1 MIHAANPGQMLLN
14 LRCVSLLVSG
24 LLLSVVLLP
33 SAQLMAQIRCA
44 TTEQTNALFDRI
56 QKQERREIFERFVQ
70 DKTINRLQTNA
81 QQRTNSGPYQIPVVV
96 HIIHNGEP
104 VGIGTNISDEQVFS
118 QIRVLNEDFKRM
130 NSDANQT
137 PAVFLPV
144 AGSLDIE
151 FVLARQSPDGLPTN
165 GIVRKQG
172 SKSGYVFEDEVLLKS
187 ESIWPT
193 EDYLNIWVC
202 RMIDDIIGYAQFPV
216 SDLQGLE
223 EYQNEIASTDGVVI
237 AHDAFGSIEDGNFN
251 LISRFNRGRTLTHE
265 VGHYFGLRHIWGDDS
280 NCNTTTDYVADTPKQ
295 NNDTNGCP
303 THPQLSCSNTKMFQ
317 NFMDYSNDV
326 CMNLFTAG
334 QVDRMEIIL
343 NDDAVPRRKSLLSSV
358 GLISP
363 PGGLQNVALREIIS
377 PWPVACATENVLTIR
392 FQNLGSD
399 PLSFFQLSYQLNGGT
414 TTNTQQLFS
423 PVPTFGYGEISI
435 PLSVSEGTYDL
446 SVALNQPNGEEDS
459 NPVDN
464 TLTKSFV
471 IDNITD
477 QMPTRERFEGLFN
490 EKWTAINP
498 EDGDN
503 WSKTTTFYNQSLVFQ
518 SLDFTQPT
526 SAWLV
531 SPELDF
537 SNLTEANL
545 RFDWSLRNS
554 TNNEVTGEILYS
566 TDCGLSYSPLIEAFA
581 FQGTTNANG
590 VITAE
595 NWDSQV
601 INLNNLANEASVR
614 LAITTSAYLSNP
626 LYLDNIELY
635 AGQASPKIP
644 LTELVAIYP
653 GQQGELNLTFNVEN
667 RQTVVFSIYDLTGKT
682 IVKNVAVNTLNQTYT
697 YPLYDVNTGIYVVHI
712 KADNQYY
719 SQKVFIEGR

>member
-1 MIHAANPGQMLLN
+1 MLLN
-14 LRCVSLLVSG
+14 LRCVTLFLSG
-24 LLLSVVLLP
+24 LLLSAAVLLP
-33 SAQLMAQIRCA
+33 SGKVMAQIRCA

-56 QKQERREIFERFVQ
+56 QKQERREIFEKFIEDR
-70 DKTINRLQTNA
+70 TINRLQTNA
-81 QQRTNSGPYQIPVVV
+81 QQRTHAGPYQIPVVV
-96 HIIHNGEP
+96 HVIHNGEP
-104 VGIGTNISDEQVFS
+104 VGLGTNISDEQVFS
-118 QIRVLNEDFKRM
+118 QIRVLNEDFKRL

-151 FVLARQSPDGLPTN
+151 FVLARQDPDGQPSN

-202 RMIDDIIGYAQFPV
+202 RMTDDLIGYAQFPV
-216 SDLQGLE
+216 SNLQGLE

-280 NCNTTTDYVADTPKQ
+280 NCITTTDYVADTPKQ

-317 NFMDYSNDV
+317 NFMDYTNDV

-343 NDDAVPRRKSLLSSV
+343 NDDAVPRRKSLLTSL

-363 PGGLQNVALREIIS
+363 PGGQQNVALREIIS
-377 PWPVACATENVLTIR
+377 PWPVACATENVLTVR

-399 PLSFFQLSYQLNGGT
+399 PLNFFQLSYQLNGGAI
-414 TTNTQQLFS
+414 TNVQQLFN
-423 PVPTFGYGEISI
+423 PVPAFSYGQISI
-435 PLSVSEGTYDL
+435 PLSVSEGAYDL
-446 SVALNQPNGEEDS
+446 SVTLNQPNGATDS
-459 NPVDN
+459 NPNDN

-471 IDNITD
+471 IDNLTD

-490 EKWTAINP
+490 EKWIAINP

-503 WSKTTTFYNQSLVFQ
+503 WSKATTFYKQSLVFQ
-518 SLDFTQPT
+518 SLDFTQAT

-554 TNNEVTGEILYS
+554 LNDEVTGEILYS
-566 TDCGLSYSPLIEAFA
+566 TDCGLSYSPLIEAFV
-581 FQGTTNANG
+581 FQGTANNSS
-590 VITAE
+590 VITEA

-601 INLNNLANEASVR
+601 INLNSLANEASVR
-614 LAITTSAYLSNP
+614 LAITASAYLGNP

-653 GQQGELNLTFNVEN
+653 GPQGELNLTFNVEN
-667 RQTVVFSIYDLTGKT
+667 RQTVVFSVYDLTGKT

-697 YPLYDVNTGIYVVHI
+697 YPLFDVNTGIYVVHI

>member
-1 MIHAANPGQMLLN
+1 MLLN
-14 LRCVSLLVSG
+14 LRCFSLSLLC
-24 LLLSVVLLP
+24 LLSLALLP
-33 SAQLMAQIRCA
+33 IGNLHAQIRCA
-44 TTEQTNALFDRI
+44 TTEQTQALFDRI
-56 QKQERREIFERFVQ
+56 QKQERREIFEKAIFE
-70 DKTINRLQTNA
+70 KSINRLQTNA
-81 QQRTNSGPYQIPVVV
+81 QQRTQTGPYKIPVVV
-96 HIIHNGEP
+96 HVIHNGEP
-104 VGIGTNISDEQVFS
+104 VGLGTNIPDEQIFS
-118 QIRVLNEDFKRM
+118 QIRVLNEDFKRL

-151 FVLARQSPDGLPTN
+151 FVLARQSPDGLPSN

-172 SKSGYVFEDEVLLKS
+172 SKSGYIFEEEVLLKS

-202 RMIDDIIGYAQFPV
+202 RMTDDIIGYAQFPV

-303 THPQLSCSNTKMFQ
+303 THPQLSCTNTKMFQ

-343 NDDAVPRRKSLLSSV
+343 NDDAVPRRKSLLTSL

-363 PGGLQNVALREIIS
+363 PDGLQNVALREIIS
-377 PWPVACATENVLTIR
+377 PWPVSCAPENTLTIR
-392 FQNLGSD
+392 FQNLGND
-399 PLSFFQLSYQLNGGT
+399 PLNFVQLSYQLNGGVI
-414 TTNTQQLFS
+414 TNVQQQFN
-423 PVPTFGYGEISI
+423 PVPTFSYGEISI
-435 PLSVSEGTYDL
+435 PLQVSEGTNDL
-446 SVALNQPNGEEDS
+446 SVTLNQPNGAADS
-459 NPVDN
+459 NPNDN
-464 TLTKSFV
+464 TLTKSFIISDV
-471 IDNITD
+471 AD

-503 WSKTTTFYNQSLVFQ
+503 WNKTTTYYNQSLVFQ
-518 SLDFTQPT
+518 SLDFNQQATT
-526 SAWLV
+526 WLV
-531 SPELDF
+531 SPQLDF

-554 TNNEVTGEILYS
+554 LNNEVTGEILYT
-566 TDCGLSYSPLIEAFA
+566 TDCGLSYSPLIESFV

-590 VITAE
+590 VINAE

-601 INLNNLANEASVR
+601 INLNSLANEASVR
-614 LAITTSAYLSNP
+614 LAITTSAFLGNP

-644 LTELVAIYP
+644 LNELVAIYP
-653 GQQGELNLTFNVEN
+653 GQDGELNLTFNVEN

-682 IVKNVAVNTLNQTYT
+682 VVKNVAVNTLNQTYT